1 MAENSTETNGTLWTP
16 GRIIATVVVVALI
29 ATIGFTLLGG
39 HTEVD
44 NNPKV
49 ALPGTSVSD
58 PASATVP
65 ADFEVRT
72 LEGGTFRLSDYRGK
86 VVVLDFWAT
95 WCPPC
100 REGTPQLVRIANQN
114 RARGVEVIGMH
125 IDDQGRSS
133 PDDIR
138 KFMNQYNIPY
148 RVGLAT
154 DEMFVAYLGTEE
166 TAIPQTLVF
175 DRSGRAIAHFVGY
188 TQSHARA
195 LDEAVNRA
203 IAGS

>member
-1 MAENSTETNGTLWTP
+1 MRWLHTAIGTLAV
-16 GRIIATVVVVALI
+16 GASLAIAHAPIQGPQSLVGKPAPKLTTQNWANTSGQALSL
-29 ATIGFTLLGG
+29 AKL
-39 HTEVD
+39 
-44 NNPKV
+44 K
-49 ALPGTSVSD
+49 
-58 PASATVP
+58 
-65 ADFEVRT
+65 
-72 LEGGTFRLSDYRGK
+72 GK

-175 DRSGRAIAHFVGY
+175 DRSGRAIAHFIGY